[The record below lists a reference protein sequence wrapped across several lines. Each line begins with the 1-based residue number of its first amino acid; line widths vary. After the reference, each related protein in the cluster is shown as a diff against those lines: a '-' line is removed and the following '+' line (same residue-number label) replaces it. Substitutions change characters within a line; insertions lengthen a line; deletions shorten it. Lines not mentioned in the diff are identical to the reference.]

1 MNTFGGSCESLK
13 WPAPLPDGWPPG
25 PRHVLVVGA
34 FGDGADQ
41 VITDAFV

>member
-1 MNTFGGSCESLK
+1 MPMTLY
-13 WPAPLPDGWPPG
+13 PAADWPPG
-25 PRHVLVVGA
+25 PRHVLVVGS